1 MLKKIPILRQ
11 IYAFFRS
18 QEIPMP
24 FKAVSLF
31 IYLAYVIHPFDL
43 IPDVLNIF
51 FGVGYLDDVVFA
63 GVFFGGMRKLWEYL
77 QERRNQ
83 H

>member
-1 MLKKIPILRQ
+1 
-11 IYAFFRS
+11 
-18 QEIPMP
+18 MP

-43 IPDVLNIF
+43 IPDVLNVF
-51 FGVGYLDDVVFA
+51 FGVGYLDDVLLA
-63 GVFFGGMRKLWEYL
+63 GVFFAAMRRLWGYI
-77 QERRNQ
+77 QQRREE